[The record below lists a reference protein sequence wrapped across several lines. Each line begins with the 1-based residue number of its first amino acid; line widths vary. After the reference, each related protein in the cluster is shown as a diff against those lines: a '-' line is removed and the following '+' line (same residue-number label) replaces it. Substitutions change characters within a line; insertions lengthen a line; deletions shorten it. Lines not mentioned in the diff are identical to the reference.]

1 MKALKN
7 DPVPVPDDMFKSRY
21 PPITGSLWPALQMGN
36 SHKLEVALVVVVVVL
51 VVVVV
56 HLLTKILQV
65 RCVDLH
71 SGLRSEEWPNWVKV
85 NIVCRSD
92 NSCRLRLC

>member
-1 MKALKN
+1 M
-7 DPVPVPDDMFKSRY
+7 
-21 PPITGSLWPALQMGN
+21 GSLWPSLQMGN
-36 SHKLEVALVVVVVVL
+36 SHKLEVVLVVVVV

-71 SGLRSEEWPNWVKV
+71 SGL
-85 NIVCRSD
+85 
-92 NSCRLRLC
+92 

>member
-36 SHKLEVALVVVVVVL
+36 SHKLEVVSSSSS
-51 VVVVV
+51 
-56 HLLTKILQV
+56 
-65 RCVDLH
+65 CCSSVDQNFA
-71 SGLRSEEWPNWVKV
+71 GKV
-85 NIVCRSD
+85 C
-92 NSCRLRLC
+92 